1 MHSAFAGFTGFTSGV
16 VNNHPVMIPVDYIS
30 SLGTRTI
37 VTDTDM
43 EYLSLLASTG
53 QPSFKESTSR
63 MASKTSSHQDH
74 HTTHVVDG
82 NTNTSDNTNSTN
94 TGNH

>member
-1 MHSAFAGFTGFTSGV
+1 
-16 VNNHPVMIPVDYIS
+16 MIPVDYIS

-37 VTDTDM
+37 ETDVDM

-63 MASKTSSHQDH
+63 LASKTTSHHDHNIPLNENGNPNNSVNSS
-74 HTTHVVDG
+74 
-82 NTNTSDNTNSTN
+82 NNTNSTN
-94 TGNH
+94 K